1 MQRNPHLAQK
11 QQVLAPCLLS
21 VCFKNLLPMTKIL
34 SSGVPQRIV
43 RDTQAFQLVAIV
55 EGAAANTQFINN
67 LQVVGQQRRALAELR
82 EKAGS
87 LPKSATNEERS
98 AIHAQINQLNSRLTV
113 NMAFM
118 SKNYGYSVEHN
129 YLLLPVYSAL
139 LKKSVNDAGTPVDDE
154 SKATLVAE
162 FHTSDSYD
170 HLQALRQRA
179 AILAADSNKKAEFE
193 AVKAELVEKYAFELN
208 SHYILQVRKGA
219 LYATVAA

>member
-1 MQRNPHLAQK
+1 
-11 QQVLAPCLLS
+11 
-21 VCFKNLLPMTKIL
+21 MTKIL

-67 LQVVGQQRRALAELR
+67 LQVVGQQRRAIAELR
-82 EKAGS
+82 QKAAS
-87 LPKSATNEERS
+87 LPKNATNEERS
-98 AIHAQINQLNSRLTV
+98 SLQAQINQLDARLTA

-118 SKNYGYSVEHN
+118 SKNYGYSVKHN

-139 LKKSVNDAGTPVDDE
+139 LKKAVNDAGAPVDDE

-170 HLQALRQRA
+170 QLQALRQRA
-179 AILAADSNKKAEFE
+179 AILASDSTKRVEFE
-193 AVKAELVEKYAFELN
+193 AVKAELIEKYAFDLN

>member
-1 MQRNPHLAQK
+1 
-11 QQVLAPCLLS
+11 
-21 VCFKNLLPMTKIL
+21 MTKIL

-87 LPKSATNEERS
+87 LAKSATADERS
-98 AIHAQINQLNSRLTV
+98 ALQAQITQMDARLTT

-118 SKNYGYSVEHN
+118 VKNYGYSVKHN
-129 YLLLPVYSAL
+129 YLLLPVNSAL
-139 LKKSVNDAGTPVDDE
+139 LKKALNEAGAPLDDE
-154 SKATLVAE
+154 AKATLVAE

-170 HLQALRQRA
+170 HLQALRHRA
-179 AILAADSNKKAEFE
+179 AILAQDSSKQAEFDE
-193 AVKAELVEKYAFELN
+193 VKTELSEKYAFELN

-219 LYATVAA
+219 LYATV